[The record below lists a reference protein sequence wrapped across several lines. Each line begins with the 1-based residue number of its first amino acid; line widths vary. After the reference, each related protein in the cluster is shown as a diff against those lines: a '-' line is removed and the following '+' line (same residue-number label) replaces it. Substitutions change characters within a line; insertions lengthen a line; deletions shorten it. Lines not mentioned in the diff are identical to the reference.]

1 MCLKLIWVKFGE
13 SYIRIDNQFL
23 WSFSN
28 NIGHN
33 YLPPVM
39 ICFVDEQKYFI
50 LLHEDP
56 LPLLRDVLEVVD
68 DADEELFAPHARAA
82 AAAASAKTVVHRVS
96 ITAK

>member
-1 MCLKLIWVKFGE
+1 M
-13 SYIRIDNQFL
+13 
-23 WSFSN
+23 
-28 NIGHN
+28 N

-68 DADEELFAPHARAA
+68 DADEELLAPHVCASAA
-82 AAAASAKTVVHRVS
+82 LTATAKTVVHRVS
-96 ITAK
+96 ITTK